1 MIKFGCKDIADIE
14 ICGSAMKPLPMYL
27 NRQLIKILEDLHVS
41 DDAFLTLQAIAVENL
56 RMTTLSAVN
65 AASFFQRNHIGASA
79 RLPWLIRKLWALGYL
94 FSDDDFLRNTMEM
107 AVLVQLRE
115 LKHRSRIRVEKG
127 VTVYGNH
134 PIDRHNSLG

>member
-1 MIKFGCKDIADIE
+1 MIKFGCDNIADIE

-27 NRQLIKILEDLHVS
+27 NRQLIKILEDLYVPDH
-41 DDAFLTLQAIAVENL
+41 AFLTIQASAVENL

-65 AASFFQRNHIGASA
+65 AASFFQRNHIGDPG

-107 AVLVQLRE
+107 AILIQLRE
-115 LKHRSRIRVEKG
+115 LKHRSRMRVEKG
-127 VTVYGNH
+127 VTVYGSH
-134 PIDRHNSLG
+134 PIEPWVLSS